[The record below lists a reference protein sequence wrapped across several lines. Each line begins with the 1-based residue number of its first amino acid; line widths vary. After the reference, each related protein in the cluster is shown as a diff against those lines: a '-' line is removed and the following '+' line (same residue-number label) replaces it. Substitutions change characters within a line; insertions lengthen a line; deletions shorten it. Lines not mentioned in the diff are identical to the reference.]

1 MSTPVCIAASPILQ
15 FFNNAGQFN
24 AGGSILTQVGG
35 INATTYQDAAGS
47 IPLPNP
53 IPLNN
58 RGEISNAAG
67 VTCQL
72 FLPTGITYTFTISDA
87 NGNVIDQATYV
98 SGLFDGTTIAAQLS
112 SITSSV
118 TATLSSNIQKQ
129 TYTGYATAGTAPA
142 YTITPSPVI
151 TSYVAFERFNVTFST
166 TNAGNDTLQIN
177 GLATPPNLVYLTSSG
192 NYANVTA
199 GQIPAGLNSD
209 VILLSPTQALV
220 VTIPPGGGISSL
232 PVRQTVLSGVAD
244 VNGSPSWLSA
254 GTGLTVNLSATAMPV
269 RLAFA
274 QGYGDQITT
283 ISADAANQF
292 GNLPANNTAI
302 LAVDY
307 ASSITYTG
315 SNTVVQP
322 QYGYAFDRTR
332 QGLLQFGGAVGSTS
346 FLDDW
351 GNTWLAQGGAKVQV
365 NQFKFGTGGLGGGG
379 TSNALNGTTDY
390 VSTASITSLG
400 TGGWSMRCWIYVPV
414 MPTSGNFF
422 GIFGAAN
429 AGGYG
434 AFWTILNNAGT
445 TKFNTILSSNGGSG
459 DIAGA
464 YTPGS
469 TTPVANTWYFVEM
482 TYDPIAGKYLFYV
495 NGLLDLSIT
504 SSSRICAVTTM
515 TVGASNDRATL
526 RYMSGYMDK
535 FEFLPYCDHPAGTT
549 YTVPSTGP
557 TLNPAGKLTSWFDV
571 QNMTMYE
578 ATAASGTA
586 GVNPTFTARNRVFV
600 GDCDTGVSS
609 VSAVRSYAYQGNWN
623 SAQNPTTFAASTPYT
638 FNHNL
643 GYPPEMVSL
652 VPMARQFQN
661 QNWMDNAQGQPSY
674 YGAISRNSAIVSVG
688 GSGMSVNTSTTGSM
702 TGSTSTT
709 GQLALRA
716 RRNF

>member
-1 MSTPVCIAASPILQ
+1 MTTPVCIAASPILQ

-72 FLPTGITYTFTISDA
+72 FLPTGITYTFTIYDA
-87 NGNVIDQATYV
+87 NGNQIDQATYC
-98 SGLFDGTTIAAQLS
+98 SGVFDGTTIAAQLS
-112 SITSSV
+112 SITNSV

-129 TYTGYATAGTAPA
+129 TYTAYATAGTAPA

-151 TSYVAFERFNVTFST
+151 TSYAANERFNVTFST
-166 TNAGNDTLQIN
+166 INAGNDTLQIN
-177 GLATPPNLVYLTSSG
+177 GIATPPNLVYLTSSG

-232 PVRQTVLSGVAD
+232 PVRQTVLGGAAD
-244 VNGSPSWLSA
+244 VNGSASWLSA
-254 GTGLTVNLSATAMPV
+254 GTGLTVNLSATAMAV

-274 QGYGDQITT
+274 QGYGDQITS
-283 ISADAANQF
+283 ISADAVNQF
-292 GNLPANNTAI
+292 GTLPANNTAY
-302 LAVDY
+302 LTADY

-332 QGLLQFGGAVGSTS
+332 QALLQFGGAVGSTT

-351 GNTWLAQGGAKVQV
+351 GNTWLAQGGAKVQT

-379 TSNALNGTTDY
+379 ASNALNGSTDY
-390 VSTASITSLG
+390 VLTNSIQSLG
-400 TGGWSMRCWIYVPV
+400 PSGWAMRGWIYNTALPA
-414 MPTSGNFF
+414 SGGVN
-422 GIFGAAN
+422 GMFGATN
-429 AGGYG
+429 GGGYG
-434 AFWTILNNAGT
+434 AVVGINNNAGT
-445 TKFNTILSSNGGSG
+445 IRFFLMLSSTGSTA
-459 DIAGA
+459 DIASFSVG
-464 YTPGS
+464 
-469 TTPVANTWYFVEM
+469 TTLPVINTWYFVEL
-482 TYDPIAGKYLFYV
+482 TYDPIAGKYLLYL
-495 NGLLDLSIT
+495 NGIQEQSIAST
-504 SSSRICAVTTM
+504 SRICPVTQM
-515 TVGASNDRATL
+515 QVGAMNNRGTQQYL
-526 RYMSGYMDK
+526 SGYVDK

-549 YTVPSTGP
+549 YSVPIAAPTV
-557 TLNPAGKLTSWFDV
+557 NPAGKLTAWFDT

-578 ATAASGTA
+578 ATSASGTA
-586 GVNPTFTARNRVFV
+586 GVNPGFTARNRLFV
-600 GDCDTGVSS
+600 GDCDTGASS

-643 GYPPEMVSL
+643 GYPPEMVTL
-652 VPMARQFQN
+652 TPMARQAQN

-674 YGAISRNSAIVSVG
+674 YGAISRNSAVVSVG